1 MKIMTRKLVSLI
13 VVGGCIWTAGSS
25 HAQQEPAVA
34 PNPTPPDTGF
44 FYIQGDIG
52 GQWTHDITLNEFF
65 GVPLTPDSKIKLD
78 PGLRAG
84 VSGGYQFCG
93 FFALEGELGFMGNR
107 INSITSATFIHDAY
121 VANMPLLVN
130 AKFMLPNRTIVTPF
144 AGAGVGFSQT
154 IIDVDNIS
162 ILDTAGGVTSMHG
175 SDWDTVFA
183 WQAFAGLKFRI
194 NDYMGV
200 SVEYRYFAADGASWH
215 AESFSGTPS
224 GTMSF
229 GRTQTHAVSAAFVFR
244 F

>member
-1 MKIMTRKLVSLI
+1 MKIMIRKLVSLI
-13 VVGGCIWTAGSS
+13 VLGGCIWTAGSS
-25 HAQQEPAVA
+25 HAQQEPQVA
-34 PNPTPPDTGF
+34 PNPTPPDRF

-154 IIDVDNIS
+154 IIDVDHIT

-183 WQAFAGLKFRI
+183 WHDAQILPIGQHPGVLVYDKTSRTISNVLADKHVLRVGRGLPYPGESQNI
-194 NDYMGV
+194 DGI
-200 SVEYRYFAADGASWH
+200 VERVG
-215 AESFSGTPS
+215 
-224 GTMSF
+224 
-229 GRTQTHAVSAAFVFR
+229 
-244 F
+244 